1 MNKYH
6 EKEKD
11 YVSKKLIEECIDEMK
26 PSNCF
31 GWDGV
36 NTNMIKN
43 GKSNSLV
50 YLIKSLINAIKCS
63 GFIPNE
69 FNRTIIKLIIKDNKK
84 KTFDIN
90 NFRPVSISNFFAQIF
105 ERVILKLSSNQI

>member
-31 GWDGV
+31 G
-36 NTNMIKN
+36 
-43 GKSNSLV
+43 
-50 YLIKSLINAIKCS
+50 
-63 GFIPNE
+63 
-69 FNRTIIKLIIKDNKK
+69 KLKYDQK
-84 KTFDIN
+84 
-90 NFRPVSISNFFAQIF
+90 R
-105 ERVILKLSSNQI
+105 